1 MVMMNVKVFGERER
15 EIFFFSRADG
25 RAKERVFPERLEGEP
40 AEILREKANLFI

>member
-1 MVMMNVKVFGERER
+1 MGNMDVNVFRERER
-15 EIFFFSRADG
+15 EMFVVSRADG